1 MAEAWRP
8 QQHQPEI
15 VAWAFDDR
23 LGLLLDA
30 EWAARQQRPWSR
42 RWREAPWRFPATP
55 EEVDY
60 HAPRQWN
67 TGLIRQVCPG
77 HWITQHQPVL
87 ITGPAGVGKS
97 FLLSALAHAACRH
110 GLRVR
115 YYRLPRLLGE
125 AQVAKQE
132 GRWLVW
138 LRGLSRWDLL
148 LVDDWGFTTRTL
160 ADSQD
165 LFEIVDDRY
174 QARGLAIASQV
185 PIDQWHALFPDPTLA
200 DAILD
205 RLIHG
210 THRVVIQGE
219 SMRKV
224 LSSSTERDT
233 TNGTE

>member
-1 MAEAWRP
+1 MW
-8 QQHQPEI
+8 
-15 VAWAFDDR
+15 
-23 LGLLLDA
+23 
-30 EWAARQQRPWSR
+30 
-42 RWREAPWRFPATP
+42 
-55 EEVDY
+55 
-60 HAPRQWN
+60 
-67 TGLIRQVCPG
+67 
-77 HWITQHQPVL
+77 

-97 FLLSALAHAACRH
+97 FLLSALGHAACRR

-148 LVDDWGFTTRTL
+148 LVDDWGFTTLTL
-160 ADSQD
+160 AESQD

-185 PIDQWHALFPDPTLA
+185 PIDQWHALFPDPTLEE
-200 DAILD
+200 AILD

-210 THRVVIQGE
+210 AHRVVIQGE

-224 LSSSTERDT
+224 LSSPTERDT
-233 TNGTE
+233 TNITE